1 MGDSVIGTMRN
12 RIDGPMPVPYDRF
25 STGLRARTP
34 KYRDAGTDNA
44 VIKLLRT
51 VFVVAGLWLNVWP
64 VARAQSA
71 NLAAVISVA
80 HGPNAAA
87 QRSKHYVV
95 LVSLDGFRYDYAAK
109 FGAPNLERLAAE
121 GASAPDGMI
130 PSFPSV
136 TFPNHY
142 TIVTGLY
149 PEHHGIVENNFYDP
163 ARKQSYAS
171 RNADTVRDGSWYG
184 GVPLWSLA
192 EKQGMRTACFFWPGS
207 EAEIAG
213 ERPSYY
219 LHYDNSVP
227 DERRID
233 QVIAWL
239 ELPAAE
245 RPHFITLYYYE
256 PDHTGHQ
263 DGPESSQ
270 TGDAVHH
277 VDSLMGKLMAD
288 LKTLH
293 LPVDLIV
300 LADHGMATVEGDW
313 IDLDHYADL
322 SKFVT
327 VGSLLYAPNEAAAER
342 AYKQLRGAS
351 DKFVVYRWRDV
362 PAYLHF
368 NRNARIGD
376 PVVIPTGPY
385 LIRAHA
391 PDKPG
396 ATPTGGVQAPPKG
409 EHGYDPSKMKSMRA
423 IFYAAGPDIRVGYAV
438 KPFANVDVY
447 PLIARILGLHVG
459 RIDGTLEP
467 VQGILR
473 GTRSGARQN

>member
-1 MGDSVIGTMRN
+1 MTTR
-12 RIDGPMPVPYDRF
+12 
-25 STGLRARTP
+25 LR
-34 KYRDAGTDNA
+34 KM
-44 VIKLLRT
+44 LL
-51 VFVVAGLWLNVWP
+51 VAGFCLSLWA
-64 VARAQSA
+64 VAKAQSA
-71 NLAAVISVA
+71 NPAQVITA
-80 HGPNAAA
+80 EHGPNATEQQA
-87 QRSKHYVV
+87 KHYVV

-109 FGAPNLERLAAE
+109 FGAPNLKRLAAE

-142 TIVTGLY
+142 AIVTGLY

-171 RNADTVRDGSWYG
+171 RDANAVRDGSWYG

-192 EKQGMRTACFFWPGS
+192 EKQGMRSACFFWPGS

-219 LHYDNSVP
+219 LHYDNAVP
-227 DERRID
+227 DQQRIA
-233 QVIAWL
+233 QVSAWL
-239 ELPAAE
+239 RLPAAE

-256 PDHTGHQ
+256 PDHTGHSAGP
-263 DGPESSQ
+263 DGAA
-270 TGDAVHH
+270 TGDAVRR
-277 VDSLMGKLMAD
+277 VDALIGVLAAD
-288 LKTLH
+288 LKALH

-300 LADHGMATVEGDW
+300 LSDHGMATVEGDW

-322 SKFVT
+322 TQFVT
-327 VGSLLYAPNEAAAER
+327 VGSLLYAPNEEVAAR
-342 AYKQLRGAS
+342 AYRQLRGAS
-351 DKFVVYRWRDV
+351 DRFVVYRRRDV

-368 NRNARIGD
+368 SSNARIGD

-391 PDKPG
+391 PEK
-396 ATPTGGVQAPPKG
+396 AETAPKG
-409 EHGYDPSKMKSMRA
+409 EHGYDPSKMRSMRA
-423 IFYAAGPDIRVGYAV
+423 IFYAEGPDIRAGYRLRA
-438 KPFANVDVY
+438 FENVDVY
-447 PLIARILGLHVG
+447 PLIARILGLRVG

-467 VQGILR
+467 VRPILR
-473 GTRSGARQN
+473 EGAQDN